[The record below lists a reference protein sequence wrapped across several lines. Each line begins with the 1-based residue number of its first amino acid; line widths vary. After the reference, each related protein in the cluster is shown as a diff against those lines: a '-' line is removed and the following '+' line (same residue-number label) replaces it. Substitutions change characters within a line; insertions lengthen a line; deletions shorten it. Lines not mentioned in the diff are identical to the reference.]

1 MKRSTL
7 SILTACA
14 LGIGAGHAHADV
26 PATKAPPPSAPPAP
40 PAANSASA
48 KPPTGP
54 VPAATTPAKPAVATP
69 AERALESLALSVQ
82 RRTLQNGLRVVLNP
96 DPNAPTV
103 AVSVTYD
110 VGSRHEVAGKS
121 GFAHL
126 FEHMM
131 FQGSR
136 HVKKG
141 QHFGLISERGG
152 SLNGTTSTDRTNYF
166 EVLPSSELE
175 LALWLEA
182 DRMHWLDVSA
192 ENFEN
197 QRSVVKEEYRMR
209 YQNVPYALAQLR
221 LYELVFAAY
230 PPYANPT
237 IGKIADLDGAELAW
251 VQEFYASH
259 YAPNNAVLTI
269 AGGFD
274 PDHALSLVERFFGSI
289 PSRTIAP
296 FPAPPATLETRAA
309 KETLEDANAKTPCLY
324 YGWLIPPSH
333 TPEHYAL
340 ELASMLLGDGESA
353 RLYQRLVRTQAAALD
368 TRVFTRDFRGPD
380 VFVAQIVLAERAT
393 LPAVARE
400 LDAELERLRK
410 TPPSAAEL
418 ARIKQRL
425 ESSFVFGLEATQNR
439 AVELG
444 EYELFWGDARGL
456 ARELSHYQAVTAE
469 QVQAAAARYLGPEHR
484 IVLEVLPKAQ
494 VKP

>member
-1 MKRSTL
+1 MKRSIL
-7 SILTACA
+7 SILLSGTVVMG
-14 LGIGAGHAHADV
+14 LGAARADV
-26 PATKAPPPSAPPAP
+26 PPPP
-40 PAANSASA
+40 PAA
-48 KPPTGP
+48 
-54 VPAATTPAKPAVATP
+54 PAAAPATATKSTSATP
-69 AERALESLALSVQ
+69 AERALEKLALSVQ
-82 RRTLQNGLRVVLNP
+82 RRTLENGLRVVLNP
-96 DPNAPTV
+96 DPHAPTV

-110 VGSRHEVAGKS
+110 VGSRHEAPGRS

-141 QHFGLISERGG
+141 QHFGLIAERGG
-152 SLNGTTSTDRTNYF
+152 NLNGTTSSDRTNYF

-182 DRMHWLDVSA
+182 DRMRWLDVSA

-197 QRSVVKEEYRMR
+197 QRAVVKEEYRMR
-209 YQNVPYALAQLR
+209 YQNAPYALAALR
-221 LYELVFAAY
+221 LLELVFASY

-237 IGKIADLDGAELAW
+237 IGKIADLDGAALAW
-251 VQEFYASH
+251 VQEFYQSH

-274 PDHALSLVERFFGSI
+274 PDHALALVDRFFGSI
-289 PSRTIAP
+289 PSRPVAP
-296 FPAPPATLETRAA
+296 FPAPPAALEGRAA
-309 KETLEDANAKTPCLY
+309 KETIEDANAKTPGLY
-324 YGWLIPPSH
+324 YGWLIPPNH

-340 ELASMLLGDGESA
+340 ELVAMLLGDGESA
-353 RLYQRLVRTQAAALD
+353 RLHQKLVRTRAIALD
-368 TRVFTRDFRGPD
+368 TRAYTRDFRGPD
-380 VFVAQIVLAERAT
+380 LFGVQIVLAERAT
-393 LPAVARE
+393 LPVVARE

-410 TPPSAAEL
+410 SPPSAAEL
-418 ARIKQRL
+418 ARVKQRL
-425 ESSFVFGLEATQNR
+425 ESIFVFGLEATMNR

-469 QVQAAAARYLGPEHR
+469 QVQAAAARYLGPER
-484 IVLEVLPKAQ
+484 RVVLEVLPKAQ